1 MSMNTS
7 HYIGFYFKCEKKN
20 DVDMDALFPDEEFY
34 RVHDEG
40 GSKEINDF
48 HIYTPNRKCEGCFT
62 LSKYS
67 ETGLRTCSTNSLQSV
82 PDLIIHGGEV
92 LRTCYE
98 HVALCFG
105 VVSWVS

>member
-20 DVDMDALFPDEEFY
+20 DVDMDALFPEEEFY
-34 RVHDEG
+34 CIYDED
-40 GSKEINDF
+40 GSKEINSHDIF
-48 HIYTPNRKCEGCFT
+48 IPNQTCEGCFT
-62 LSKYS
+62 LS
-67 ETGLRTCSTNSLQSV
+67 EDTPTGLRTCSPNSLESV